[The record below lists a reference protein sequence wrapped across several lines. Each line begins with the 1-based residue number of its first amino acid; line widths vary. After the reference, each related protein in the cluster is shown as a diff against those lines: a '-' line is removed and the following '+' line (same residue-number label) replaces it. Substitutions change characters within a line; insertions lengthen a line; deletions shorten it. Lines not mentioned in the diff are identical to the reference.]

1 MLVPEGRTSLH
12 RRETGVFRVALL
24 DSSVRG
30 GFFDFEKMAT
40 DEIDLV
46 IFDTT
51 CCWRSSGHIRRVV
64 EWAQLRDCHWPS
76 CAAMRSSIAWGSSMG
91 DLDLW

>member
-1 MLVPEGRTSLH
+1 
-12 RRETGVFRVALL
+12 
-24 DSSVRG
+24 
-30 GFFDFEKMAT
+30 
-40 DEIDLV
+40 LV

-51 CCWRSSGHIRRVV
+51 CCWRSSGRICRVV